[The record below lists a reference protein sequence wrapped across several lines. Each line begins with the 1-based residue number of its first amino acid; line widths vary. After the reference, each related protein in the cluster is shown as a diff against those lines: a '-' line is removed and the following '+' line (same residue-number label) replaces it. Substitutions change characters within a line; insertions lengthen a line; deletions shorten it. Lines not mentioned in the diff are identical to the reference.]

1 MNDCSVPG
9 LRRGSRFE
17 SISPIAARMGTI
29 RTEARLLQRIIL
41 GPAYA
46 LRSKSVMQL
55 LPRQLCHI
63 SQWSEKRSTVA
74 RLHHQIRLW
83 P

>member
-1 MNDCSVPG
+1 MNDCSVPS
-9 LRRGSRFE
+9 LRGGSRFE

-29 RTEARLLQRIIL
+29 RTEARLLQKITL
-41 GPAYA
+41 GPASA
-46 LRSKSVMQL
+46 LRSESVMQS

-63 SQWSEKRSTVA
+63 SQLSEKRSTVA
-74 RLHHQIRLW
+74 RLHHQIRPW